1 MWPLSNQKAGSS
13 HFQLESLETHS
24 RCRQVLH
31 LTQKEEQVGWRNWL
45 HSRGL
50 KVLVKLEGQLL
61 NGDWHWFD
69 YGLSCKRWHSNAT
82 KTAQN
87 LQNAK
92 LLGCLAGEPKNW
104 IWSLDFDTSC
114 HHRSGGCDISNFSS
128 KRHADRPHIC
138 HFFLHKC
145 TFGLKFSPREISR
158 QNSVN
163 NRFSNKT
170 A

>member
-13 HFQLESLETHS
+13 HFQLETLETHS

-31 LTQKEEQVGWRNWL
+31 LTQKEEQVGRRNWL

-92 LLGCLAGEPKNW
+92 LLGLFSRRVEE
-104 IWSLDFDTSC
+104 LDLVTWFWHKLSSSVG
-114 HHRSGGCDISNFSS
+114 RCDISNFSS
-128 KRHADRPHIC
+128 KRRAQTWYLSKI
-138 HFFLHKC
+138 LHSQIFRLIVVHRK
-145 TFGLKFSPREISR
+145 S
-158 QNSVN
+158 
-163 NRFSNKT
+163 